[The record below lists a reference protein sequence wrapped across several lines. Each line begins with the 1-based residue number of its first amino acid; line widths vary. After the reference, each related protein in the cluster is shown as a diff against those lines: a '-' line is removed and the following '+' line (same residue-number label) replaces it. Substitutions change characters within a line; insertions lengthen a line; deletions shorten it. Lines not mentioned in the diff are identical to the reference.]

1 MATDTLLVTP
11 AQRDR
16 GVEIL
21 KEMYA
26 DGRLTH
32 FEFDQRLD
40 KALQAKTRADLNSAF
55 DGLVARPVPT
65 YAPMP
70 MPYAPPM
77 PVRPYPSSGRG
88 LGTLAHWSGYP
99 FFFIGPAVMVAAT
112 SNNPPARRHAV
123 EALNFQLTMLL
134 VFVTLGVLAGITGGF
149 TWFFFPFA
157 GLAWF
162 ILTGIGGLAT
172 LAGNNF
178 RYPFTLRMVR

>member
-1 MATDTLLVTP
+1 MATDSLLVTP

-26 DGRLTH
+26 EGRLTH

-40 KALQAKTRADLNSAF
+40 RALNARTRAELNSAF
-55 DGLVARPVPT
+55 EGLVTRPIPT

-70 MPYAPPM
+70 YAPPR
-77 PVRPYPSSGRG
+77 PVQPYGGSGRG

-99 FFFIGPAVMVAAT
+99 FFFVGPAVMVAAT
-112 SNNPPARRHAV
+112 SKNPPARRHAV
-123 EALNFQLTMLL
+123 EALNFQLTALI
-134 VFVTLGVLAGITGGF
+134 VFVTLGVLAGITHGF

-157 GLAWF
+157 GIAWF
-162 ILTGIGGLAT
+162 ILTGIAGLAT
-172 LAGNNF
+172 LAGNDF
-178 RYPFTLRMVR
+178 RYPFTFRMIK

>member
-40 KALQAKTRADLNSAF
+40 KALAAKTRADLNAAF

-65 YAPMP
+65 YAPVAYT
-70 MPYAPPM
+70 PYR
-77 PVRPYPSSGRG
+77 PVQYHSSGRG

-99 FFFIGPAVMVAAT
+99 TFFVGPALIVATAGQK
-112 SNNPPARRHAV
+112 NPAVRRHAL
-123 EALNFQLTMLL
+123 EALNFQLTAFIM
-134 VFVTLGVLAGITGGF
+134 FAGLGILAGITEGF
-149 TWFFFPFA
+149 TWFLFPFA

-162 ILTGIGGLAT
+162 LLTGIGGLAT
-172 LAGNNF
+172 MVGNDF
-178 RYPFTLRMVR
+178 KYPFSFRLLR

>member
-40 KALQAKTRADLNSAF
+40 RALQSTTRAELNAAF
-55 DGLVARPVPT
+55 EGLVSRPVPT
-65 YAPMP
+65 YAPV
-70 MPYAPPM
+70 PYYAAPR
-77 PVRPYPSSGRG
+77 PVQYSSGRG

-99 FFFIGPAVMVAAT
+99 FFFVGPAVVVGAT
-112 SNNPPARRHAV
+112 KNPAVRKHAV
-123 EALNFQLTMLL
+123 EALNFQLTALM
-134 VFVTLGVLAGITGGF
+134 VFVTLGVLAGVTGGF
-149 TWFFFPFA
+149 TWWLFPFA
-157 GLAWF
+157 GVAWF
-162 ILTGIGGLAT
+162 ILTGIAGLAT
-172 LAGNNF
+172 LAGNDF
-178 RYPFTLRMVR
+178 KYPFSLRMIR

>member
-40 KALQAKTRADLNSAF
+40 QALQATTRAELNAAF
-55 DGLVARPVPT
+55 TGLVARPVPT
-65 YAPMP
+65 YAPV
-70 MPYAPPM
+70 PYAPPR
-77 PVRPYPSSGRG
+77 PVQHYQSQGRG

-99 FFFIGPAVMVAAT
+99 LFFVGPAVMVAAT

-123 EALNFQLTMLL
+123 EALNFQLTMLM
-134 VFVTLGVLAGITGGF
+134 VFVTLGVVAGITGGF
-149 TWFFFPFA
+149 TWFLFPFA

-172 LAGNNF
+172 MAGNDF
-178 RYPFTLRMVR
+178 RYPFSIRMVH

>member
-1 MATDTLLVTP
+1 MATETLLVTP

-40 KALQAKTRADLNSAF
+40 RALQAKTRADLNAAF
-55 DGLVARPVPT
+55 DGLVPRPVPT

-70 MPYAPPM
+70 YAPP
-77 PVRPYPSSGRG
+77 RPAQPYGGSGRG

-99 FFFIGPAVMVAAT
+99 FFFVGPAVMVAAT
-112 SNNPPARRHAV
+112 SKNPPARKHAV
-123 EALNFQLTMLL
+123 EALNFQLTMLM
-134 VFVTLGVLAGITGGF
+134 VFVTLGVIAGMTHGV
-149 TWFFFPFA
+149 TWFLFPFA
-157 GLAWF
+157 GVAWF
-162 ILTGIGGLAT
+162 VLTGIAGLAT
-172 LAGNNF
+172 LAGNDF
-178 RYPFTLRMVR
+178 RYPFTLRLVR

>member
-40 KALQAKTRADLNSAF
+40 KALAAKTRAELNAAF
-55 DGLVARPVPT
+55 DGLVSRPVPT
-65 YAPMP
+65 YAPI
-70 MPYAPPM
+70 AFTPPR
-77 PVRPYPSSGRG
+77 PVQRYPSSGRG

-99 FFFIGPAVMVAAT
+99 TFFVGPALIAAT
-112 SNNPPARRHAV
+112 AGQKNPAVRRHAM
-123 EALNFQLTMLL
+123 EALNFQLTAFMM
-134 VFVTLGVLAGITGGF
+134 FVCMGILAGITEGF
-149 TWFFFPFA
+149 TWFLFPFA

-162 ILTGIGGLAT
+162 LLTGIGGLAT
-172 LAGNNF
+172 MVGNDF
-178 RYPFTLRMVR
+178 RYPFSFRLLR